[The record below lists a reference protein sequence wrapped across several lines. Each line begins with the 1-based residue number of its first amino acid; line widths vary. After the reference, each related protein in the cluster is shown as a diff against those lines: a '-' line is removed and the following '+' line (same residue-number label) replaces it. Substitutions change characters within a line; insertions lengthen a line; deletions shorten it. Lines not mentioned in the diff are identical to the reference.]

1 MVEKIIKI
9 SIFYCFFAD
18 VVLEFKTNIRRLG
31 EMTVQLPG
39 LFVTMFRQNSEKTSL
54 SMCFLHILGLLAL
67 SDGCFHDKKVLLVE
81 K

>member
-18 VVLEFKTNIRRLG
+18 VVLEFKTNISRLG

-39 LFVTMFRQNSEKTSL
+39 LFVTY
-54 SMCFLHILGLLAL
+54 
-67 SDGCFHDKKVLLVE
+67 V
-81 K
+81 